1 MLFGFLLFILI
12 YLVKMHNYKRTNNV
26 WFHLLEVPRVVK
38 FMELAIGML
47 VVMGQEEGNG
57 QLLFYECTVSVLQNK
72 EFCRKMVVMV
82 V

>member
-1 MLFGFLLFILI
+1 
-12 YLVKMHNYKRTNNV
+12 
-26 WFHLLEVPRVVK
+26 
-38 FMELAIGML
+38 MELAIGML